1 MKFTL
6 PFAPIRNCL
15 PRAPDRAALNL
26 VTTAS
31 ILCFLI
37 MRRPFRSSQSY
48 IKFSSPMQNSI
59 QGNIKGWYTAS
70 NRHGYVNDKRMI
82 ITITLDTTSN
92 NTSMT

>member
-15 PRAPDRAALNL
+15 STAPDKAALNL

-31 ILCFLI
+31 TLCFLV
-37 MRRPFRSSQSY
+37 MRRPIRSSPSH
-48 IKFSSPMQNSI
+48 IKLSSPMQNST

-70 NRHGYVNDKRMI
+70 NRHGYVNDKRMMI
-82 ITITLDTTSN
+82 MITLDITSN